1 MTDSL
6 LKGAA
11 NKARGRC
18 SVWPYRSIVPASKM
32 THYIGSLKMVIA
44 TARVASVI
52 LTVEGY
58 ACAPQQ
64 QQALGAFSA
73 AHVPKTAQYAG

>member
-1 MTDSL
+1 
-6 LKGAA
+6 
-11 NKARGRC
+11 
-18 SVWPYRSIVPASKM
+18 M

-64 QQALGAFSA
+64 RQALGAFSA